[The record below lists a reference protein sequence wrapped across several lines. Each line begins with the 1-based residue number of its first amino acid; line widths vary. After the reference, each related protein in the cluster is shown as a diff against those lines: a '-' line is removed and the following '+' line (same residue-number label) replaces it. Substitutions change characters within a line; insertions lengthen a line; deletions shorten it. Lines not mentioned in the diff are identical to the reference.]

1 MEQSL
6 KHLRFPLAVLALLVM
21 SACGKTPG
29 TAAAMPAAK
38 VSVAKV
44 LEQPVNEWDDFTG
57 RLEAPETV
65 EIRPRV
71 SGQIDEVAFT
81 EGALVK
87 KGDLLFQID
96 PRPFQAEVRRLEAL
110 VAQGRANATRSENEA
125 QRGERLR
132 TSNAISAELADSRS
146 SAAQEA
152 RAAVGAIQAQL
163 DLAKLNLSFTRV
175 TAPISGRVSRA
186 EITAGNLVT
195 ADVTALTS
203 VVSTDK
209 IYAYFDADERVYL
222 KYTQLARQ
230 GQRGQTTPVY
240 LGLSNEEGNPHLG
253 QMNFVDNQVNPK
265 TGTIRGRAVFDNSK
279 GEYTPG
285 LYARLK
291 LVGSGTYSAVLINDE
306 AVGTDLGKKF
316 VLVMDADNKSAYR
329 AVELGPKIEGLRIV
343 RSGLSKD
350 DTIIVKGL
358 QRVRPGSPVTPEVI
372 PMASQE
378 TLAALAQQR
387 QALEASNLPQV
398 APAKVAPGTA
408 VKLAAAT
415 PRG

>member
-1 MEQSL
+1 MEQSF

-152 RAAVGAIQAQL
+152 RAAVGALQAQL

>member
-1 MEQSL
+1 MEYSL
-6 KHLRFPLAVLALLVM
+6 SKLRFPLALIAVLVM
-21 SACGKTPG
+21 SACGKTPD
-29 TAAAMPAAK
+29 TAASMPAAK

-44 LEQPVNEWDDFTG
+44 LEQPVNEWDEFTG

-71 SGQIDEVAFT
+71 SGQIDSVAFT

-96 PRPFQAEVRRLEAL
+96 PRPFQAEVRRLEAQL
-110 VAQGRANATRSENEA
+110 AQARATATRSENEA
-125 QRGERLR
+125 KRGERLR
-132 TSNAISAELADSRS
+132 LSNAISAELADSRT

-152 RAAVGAIQAQL
+152 RAAAAAIQAQL

-175 TAPISGRVSRA
+175 TSPISGRVSRA
-186 EITAGNLVT
+186 DITAGNLVT
-195 ADVTALTS
+195 ADVTPLTS

-209 IYAYFDADERVYL
+209 VYAYFDADERVFL
-222 KYTQLARQ
+222 KYTRLARE
-230 GQRGQTTPVY
+230 GQRGQATPVY
-240 LGLSNEEGNPHLG
+240 MGLSNEDGNPHLG
-253 QMNFVDNQVNPK
+253 HMNFIDNQVNPQ
-265 TGTIRGRAVFDNSK
+265 TGTIRGRAVFDNQD
-279 GEYTPG
+279 GAYTPG

-316 VLVMDADNKSAYR
+316 VLVMDADNKPAYR

-343 RSGLSKD
+343 RKGLSKD

-358 QRVRPGSPVTPEVI
+358 QRARPGSPVTPETV
-372 PMASQE
+372 PMATEE
-378 TLAALAQQR
+378 TIAALAQQR
-387 QALEASNLPQV
+387 KALEASNLPQV
-398 APAKVAPGTA
+398 APAKAASGSA
-408 VKLAAAT
+408 GKLAAAT